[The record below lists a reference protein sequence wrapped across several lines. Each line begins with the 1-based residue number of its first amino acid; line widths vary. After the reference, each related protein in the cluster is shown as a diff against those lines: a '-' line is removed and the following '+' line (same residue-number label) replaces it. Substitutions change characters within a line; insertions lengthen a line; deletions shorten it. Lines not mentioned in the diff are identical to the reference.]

1 MDMLTA
7 EVAANFTGPE
17 ETLLAGRDWT
27 IAVKVSILLAV
38 K

>member
-17 ETLLAGRDWT
+17 DMLLAGRDLRVAVRVSMLF
-27 IAVKVSILLAV
+27 AVK
-38 K
+38 

>member
-7 EVAANFTGPE
+7 EVAANFIGPE
-17 ETLLAGRDWT
+17 ETLSAGRDW
-27 IAVKVSILLAV
+27 IVAVKVSMLLAV